1 VIRPLWVLGRR
12 DFACRAPVSRLFS
25 FLSSLFSSLFSGL
38 GPAALAPVLA
48 LFLCGAALSWLS
60 CAQVA
65 DAPRSPV
72 DYVREI
78 RPILEEHCYQCH
90 GGEVRAPSGRL
101 RLDTR
106 QAASKGGRSGEP
118 AIVPGKSAASP
129 LVLSITG
136 GERDVWRVMPPEG
149 YPAPTRA
156 EIRLI
161 ERWVDEGA
169 RWPESE

>member
-1 VIRPLWVLGRR
+1 MTGDPASLGAWTSRFR
-12 DFACRAPVSRLFS
+12 MPRARLSS
-25 FLSSLFSSLFSGL
+25 FLLSSLSSLSSLYSSLFSSLFSAL
-38 GPAALAPVLA
+38 GPAALAPILA
-48 LFLCGAALSWLS
+48 LVLCGASLSWLS

-65 DAPRSPV
+65 DAPARSPV

-129 LVLSITG
+129 LPRHSCV
-136 GERDVWRVMPPEG
+136 R
-149 YPAPTRA
+149 
-156 EIRLI
+156 
-161 ERWVDEGA
+161 
-169 RWPESE
+169 